1 LTFYT
6 RRSIN
11 LHGQLMC
18 INADIYFLGFF
29 SERTGG
35 STLLMKPNQRWILPI
50 LILLTVSIY
59 INLPNHPGIHLGS
72 FHKDIKTQ
80 LGLDLVGGVQA
91 LLEADLPPDAEIT
104 SENMQTAR
112 RIIEDRVNGLGV
124 SEAVV
129 QIAGDRRIL
138 VELPGQRDPD
148 QALSTIKDT
157 ALLEF
162 VDFGDLS
169 TQEVSLLINTKINT
183 DYQTSSD
190 QNESGS
196 SSSDDPVF
204 HTVMTGASI
213 KQVGVTTDAL
223 RRYQVVFELTP
234 EGTQIFKEYT
244 TNNTGKILAIV
255 LDNEVISAPRIEE
268 PITAG
273 RGSISGNFTDESAQ
287 NLSIQL
293 RYGALPVPLKVVQTE
308 TIGPTL
314 GEDSLDK
321 SLVAGIIGLSV
332 VMLFMALYYRLPGI
346 IADLALLLYALVTLA
361 LFRWIPVTLTLPGI
375 AGFVLSIGVAVDA
388 NVLIFERMKEELR
401 AGKSIQ
407 RAISLGWDRAWP
419 SIRDSNIST
428 LITCIILYWFGSTFG
443 ASIVKGFSL
452 TLALGVLVSLFTA
465 VTATRTFLHL
475 LLDNIKVTKH
485 PKLFGV

>member
-1 LTFYT
+1 
-6 RRSIN
+6 
-11 LHGQLMC
+11 
-18 INADIYFLGFF
+18 
-29 SERTGG
+29 
-35 STLLMKPNQRWILPI
+35 MKRNQRWTIPI
-50 LILLTVSIY
+50 LILLALSIY
-59 INLPNHPGIHLGS
+59 INLPNNPGIHLGS
-72 FHKDIKTQ
+72 FDKDLKIQ

-91 LLEADLPPDAEIT
+91 LLEADLPPDVEVT
-104 SENMQTAR
+104 KENMQTAR

-138 VELPGQRDPD
+138 VELPGQTDPE

-169 TQEVSLLINTKINT
+169 NQEASLLYNTKINT

-190 QNESGS
+190 LNESDSLS
-196 SSSDDPVF
+196 SEGPVF

-213 KQVGVTTDAL
+213 KQVGVSKNAL
-223 RRYQVVFELTP
+223 GKYLVVFELTP
-234 EGTQIFKEYT
+234 EGSQIFKEYT
-244 TNNTGKILAIV
+244 TNNTGKLLAIV

-273 RGSISGNFTDESAQ
+273 RGSISGNFTAETAN

-314 GEDSLDK
+314 GEDSLEK
-321 SLVAGIIGLSV
+321 SLRAGIIGLSV

-361 LFRWIPVTLTLPGI
+361 LFRWIPVTLSLPGI

-401 AGKSIQ
+401 AGNSLKK
-407 RAISLGWDRAWP
+407 AISLGWDRAWP

-428 LITCIILYWFGSTFG
+428 LITCIILYWFGSIFG

-452 TLALGVLVSLFTA
+452 TLAIGVLVSLFTA

-475 LLDNIKVTKH
+475 LLDNIKFTKH

>member
-1 LTFYT
+1 M
-6 RRSIN
+6 
-11 LHGQLMC
+11 HGQTKGVF
-18 INADIYFLGFF
+18 ADHYFFEG
-29 SERTGG
+29 TGG
-35 STLLMKPNQRWILPI
+35 STLFMKRTQRWIFPI
-50 LILLTVSIY
+50 LILLALSIY

-72 FHKDIKTQ
+72 YQKDIKTQ

-91 LLEADLPPDAEIT
+91 LLEADLPPDVDVT
-104 SENMQTAR
+104 PENMQTAR

-129 QIAGDRRIL
+129 QVAGERRIL
-138 VELPGQRDPD
+138 VELPGQQDQE

-162 VDFGDLS
+162 VHFGELS
-169 TQEVSLLINTKINT
+169 NEEVSLLINTKIKT
-183 DYQTSSD
+183 DYQTTAD
-190 QNESGS
+190 QAESGS
-196 SSSDDPVF
+196 SSSDEPIY

-213 KQVGVTTDAL
+213 KQVGVNLDTL

-244 TNNTGKILAIV
+244 TQNTGSILAIV

-314 GEDSLDK
+314 GEDSLNK
-321 SLVAGIIGLSV
+321 SLVAGIIGLSA

-346 IADLALLLYALVTLA
+346 IADLALLLYALLTLA

-401 AGKSIQ
+401 EGNSIPI
-407 RAISLGWDRAWP
+407 AISLGWDRAWP

-452 TLALGVLVSLFTA
+452 TLAIGVLVSLFTA

-475 LLDNIKVTKH
+475 LLDNIKAGKH

>member
-1 LTFYT
+1 MLIFIF
-6 RRSIN
+6 SK
-11 LHGQLMC
+11 
-18 INADIYFLGFF
+18 FF

-35 STLLMKPNQRWILPI
+35 STLLMKRNQRWILPI

-401 AGKSIQ
+401 AGNSIE

>member
-1 LTFYT
+1 
-6 RRSIN
+6 
-11 LHGQLMC
+11 
-18 INADIYFLGFF
+18 
-29 SERTGG
+29 
-35 STLLMKPNQRWILPI
+35 MKRNQRWTIPI
-50 LILLTVSIY
+50 LILLALSIY
-59 INLPNHPGIHLGS
+59 INLPNNPGIHLGS
-72 FHKDIKTQ
+72 FDKDLKIQ

-91 LLEADLPPDAEIT
+91 LLEADLPPDVEVT
-104 SENMQTAR
+104 KENMQTAR

-138 VELPGQRDPD
+138 VELPGQRDPE

-169 TQEVSLLINTKINT
+169 NQEASLLYNTKINT

-190 QNESGS
+190 LNESDSLS
-196 SSSDDPVF
+196 SEGPVF

-213 KQVGVTTDAL
+213 KQVGVSKNAL
-223 RRYQVVFELTP
+223 GKYLVVFELTP
-234 EGTQIFKEYT
+234 EGSQIFKEYT
-244 TNNTGKILAIV
+244 TNNTGKLLAIV

-273 RGSISGNFTDESAQ
+273 RGSISGNFTAETAN

-314 GEDSLDK
+314 GEDSLEK
-321 SLVAGIIGLSV
+321 SLRAGIIGLSV

-346 IADLALLLYALVTLA
+346 IADLALLLYALLTLA
-361 LFRWIPVTLTLPGI
+361 LFRLIPVTLSLPGI

-401 AGKSIQ
+401 AGNSLKK
-407 RAISLGWDRAWP
+407 AISLGWDRAWP

-428 LITCIILYWFGSTFG
+428 LITCIILYWFGSIFG

-452 TLALGVLVSLFTA
+452 TLAIGVLVSLFTA

-475 LLDNIKVTKH
+475 LLDNIKFTKH

>member
-1 LTFYT
+1 
-6 RRSIN
+6 
-11 LHGQLMC
+11 
-18 INADIYFLGFF
+18 
-29 SERTGG
+29 
-35 STLLMKPNQRWILPI
+35 MKRNQRWTIPI
-50 LILLTVSIY
+50 LILLALSIY
-59 INLPNHPGIHLGS
+59 INLPNNPGIHLGS
-72 FHKDIKTQ
+72 FDKDLKIQ

-91 LLEADLPPDAEIT
+91 LLEADLPPDVEVT
-104 SENMQTAR
+104 KENMQTAR

-138 VELPGQRDPD
+138 VELPGQRDPE

-169 TQEVSLLINTKINT
+169 NQEASQLYNTKINT

-190 QNESGS
+190 LNESDSLS
-196 SSSDDPVF
+196 SEGPVF

-213 KQVGVTTDAL
+213 KQVGVSKNAL
-223 RRYQVVFELTP
+223 GKYLVVFELTP
-234 EGTQIFKEYT
+234 EGSQIFKEYT
-244 TNNTGKILAIV
+244 TNNTGKLLAIV

-273 RGSISGNFTDESAQ
+273 RGSISGNFTAETAN

-314 GEDSLDK
+314 GEDSLEK
-321 SLVAGIIGLSV
+321 SLRAGIIGLAV

-361 LFRWIPVTLTLPGI
+361 LFRWIPVTLSLPGI

-401 AGKSIQ
+401 AGNSLKK
-407 RAISLGWDRAWP
+407 AISLGWDRAWP

-428 LITCIILYWFGSTFG
+428 LITCIILYWFGSIFG

-452 TLALGVLVSLFTA
+452 TLAIGVLVSLFTA

-475 LLDNIKVTKH
+475 LLDNIKFTKH

>member
-1 LTFYT
+1 
-6 RRSIN
+6 
-11 LHGQLMC
+11 
-18 INADIYFLGFF
+18 
-29 SERTGG
+29 
-35 STLLMKPNQRWILPI
+35 MKRNQRWTIPI
-50 LILLTVSIY
+50 LILLVLSIY
-59 INLPNHPGIHLGS
+59 INLPNNPGIHLGS
-72 FHKDIKTQ
+72 FDKDLKIQ

-91 LLEADLPPDAEIT
+91 LLEADLPPDVEVT
-104 SENMQTAR
+104 KENMQTAR

-138 VELPGQRDPD
+138 VELPGQTDPE

-169 TQEVSLLINTKINT
+169 NQEASLLYNTKINT

-190 QNESGS
+190 LNKSDSLS
-196 SSSDDPVF
+196 SEGPVF

-213 KQVGVTTDAL
+213 KQVGVSKNAL
-223 RRYQVVFELTP
+223 GKYLVVFELTP
-234 EGTQIFKEYT
+234 EGSQIFKEYT
-244 TNNTGKILAIV
+244 TNNTGKLLAIV

-273 RGSISGNFTDESAQ
+273 RGSISGNFTAETAN

-321 SLVAGIIGLSV
+321 SLRAGIIGLSV

-346 IADLALLLYALVTLA
+346 IADLALLLYALLTLA
-361 LFRWIPVTLTLPGI
+361 LFRLIPVTLSLPGI

-401 AGKSIQ
+401 AGNSLKK
-407 RAISLGWDRAWP
+407 AISLGWDRAWP

-428 LITCIILYWFGSTFG
+428 LITCIILYWFGSIFG

-452 TLALGVLVSLFTA
+452 TLAIGVLVSLFTA

-475 LLDNIKVTKH
+475 LLDNIKFTKH

>member
-1 LTFYT
+1 
-6 RRSIN
+6 
-11 LHGQLMC
+11 
-18 INADIYFLGFF
+18 
-29 SERTGG
+29 
-35 STLLMKPNQRWILPI
+35 
-50 LILLTVSIY
+50 
-59 INLPNHPGIHLGS
+59 
-72 FHKDIKTQ
+72 
-80 LGLDLVGGVQA
+80 
-91 LLEADLPPDAEIT
+91 
-104 SENMQTAR
+104 
-112 RIIEDRVNGLGV
+112 
-124 SEAVV
+124 
-129 QIAGDRRIL
+129 
-138 VELPGQRDPD
+138 
-148 QALSTIKDT
+148 
-157 ALLEF
+157 
-162 VDFGDLS
+162 
-169 TQEVSLLINTKINT
+169 
-183 DYQTSSD
+183 
-190 QNESGS
+190 
-196 SSSDDPVF
+196 
-204 HTVMTGASI
+204 MTGASI
-213 KQVGVTTDAL
+213 KQVGVTMDAL
-223 RRYQVVFELTP
+223 RKYQVVFELTP
-234 EGTQIFKEYT
+234 EGSQIFKEYT

-346 IADLALLLYALVTLA
+346 IADLALLLYALITLA

-401 AGKSIQ
+401 AGNSIQ

>member
-1 LTFYT
+1 
-6 RRSIN
+6 
-11 LHGQLMC
+11 
-18 INADIYFLGFF
+18 
-29 SERTGG
+29 
-35 STLLMKPNQRWILPI
+35 MKRNQRWIIPI
-50 LILLTVSIY
+50 LILLALSIY
-59 INLPNHPGIHLGS
+59 INLPNHPGIHLGN
-72 FHKDIKTQ
+72 FDKDLKIQ

-91 LLEADLPPDAEIT
+91 LLEADLPPDVEVT
-104 SENMQTAR
+104 TENMQTAR

-138 VELPGQRDPD
+138 VELPGQRDPEE
-148 QALSTIKDT
+148 ALSTIKDT

-169 TQEVSLLINTKINT
+169 NQEASLLYNTKINT

-190 QNESGS
+190 LNKSDS
-196 SSSDDPVF
+196 SSSEGPVF

-213 KQVGVTTDAL
+213 KQVGVSKNAL
-223 RRYQVVFELTP
+223 GKYLVVFELTP
-234 EGTQIFKEYT
+234 EGSQIFKEYT
-244 TNNTGKILAIV
+244 TNNTGKLLAIV

-273 RGSISGNFTDESAQ
+273 RGSISGNFTAETAN

-293 RYGALPVPLKVVQTE
+293 RYGALPVPLKVVQTQ

-321 SLVAGIIGLSV
+321 SLRAGIIGLSV

-361 LFRWIPVTLTLPGI
+361 LFRWIPVTLSLPGI
-375 AGFVLSIGVAVDA
+375 AGFVFSIGVAVDA

-401 AGKSIQ
+401 AGNSLKK
-407 RAISLGWDRAWP
+407 AISLGWDRAWP

-428 LITCIILYWFGSTFG
+428 LITCIILYWFGSIFG

-452 TLALGVLVSLFTA
+452 TLAIGVLVSLFTA

-475 LLDNIKVTKH
+475 LLDNIKFAKH

>member
-1 LTFYT
+1 
-6 RRSIN
+6 
-11 LHGQLMC
+11 
-18 INADIYFLGFF
+18 
-29 SERTGG
+29 
-35 STLLMKPNQRWILPI
+35 MKRNQRWTIPI
-50 LILLTVSIY
+50 LILLVLSIY
-59 INLPNHPGIHLGS
+59 INLPNNPGIHLGS
-72 FHKDIKTQ
+72 FDKDLKIQ

-91 LLEADLPPDAEIT
+91 LLEADLPPDVEVT
-104 SENMQTAR
+104 KENMQTAR

-138 VELPGQRDPD
+138 VELPGQTDPE

-169 TQEVSLLINTKINT
+169 NQEASLLYNTKINT

-190 QNESGS
+190 LNESDSLS
-196 SSSDDPVF
+196 SEGPVF

-213 KQVGVTTDAL
+213 KQVGVSKNAL
-223 RRYQVVFELTP
+223 GKYLVVFELTP
-234 EGTQIFKEYT
+234 EGSQIFKEYT
-244 TNNTGKILAIV
+244 TNNTGKLLAIV

-273 RGSISGNFTDESAQ
+273 RGSISGNFTAETAN

-314 GEDSLDK
+314 GEDSLEK
-321 SLVAGIIGLSV
+321 SLRAGIIGLSV

-346 IADLALLLYALVTLA
+346 IADLALLLYALLTLA
-361 LFRWIPVTLTLPGI
+361 LFRLIPVTLSLPGI

-401 AGKSIQ
+401 AGNSLKK
-407 RAISLGWDRAWP
+407 AISLGWDRAWP

-428 LITCIILYWFGSTFG
+428 LITCIILYWFGSIFG

-452 TLALGVLVSLFTA
+452 TLAIGVLVSLFTA

-475 LLDNIKVTKH
+475 LLDNIKFTKH